1 MKSINILLFIAT
13 FFICGFVYPS
23 DSFVQVTLHNK
34 NYDNMSLKIL
44 TDKYVAL
51 RIPGNKDNN
60 SWRFTVPDSIY
71 EKCLE
76 MSLLIKDV
84 HPRSIS
90 FKMDKK
96 TAVVTLPLNKNVEL
110 AYLSTDTAF
119 LDNRQIFSILDVF
132 EVKKPDKTLLASK
145 DFVFCIGRGVNKNT
159 YGELKSLLQK
169 YNDVSP
175 GVAALYKIYA
185 SFDKNKELAPLYN
198 LLSPELKQS
207 YLGRKI
213 GQYINTT
220 LFPVMLL
227 PESSNNLI
235 SKIIQNPAG
244 YTLVVFSASWC
255 APCRKEIP
263 LLKEIYK
270 DLSGKNFDLVSVSI
284 DDSTTVND
292 WYELTR
298 EYQMEWKSYIA
309 ADCVEKVK
317 ETYSIQG
324 IPCSYIVYPNGE
336 FDKIDVRKE
345 SDKSRLYKLVNQ

>member
-1 MKSINILLFIAT
+1 MKLINILLFIGV

-23 DSFVQVTLHNK
+23 DNFIQVTLHNK
-34 NYDNMSLKIL
+34 DYNNMVLKIV
-44 TDKYVAL
+44 TDKYTSVK
-51 RIPGNKDNN
+51 IPGSKDDDT
-60 SWRFTVPDSIY
+60 WRFTVSDSIY
-71 EKCLE
+71 ERCLN
-76 MSLLIKDV
+76 MSLLV
-84 HPRSIS
+84 EEVNTRLIS
-90 FKMDKK
+90 FKMNKT

-110 AYLSTDTAF
+110 TYFKTDTVF
-119 LDNRQIFSILDVF
+119 GEDKQIFSIIDVF
-132 EVKKPDKTLLASK
+132 TVKNPDKTLLASEG
-145 DFVFCIGRGVNKNT
+145 FLFCIGKGVNENT
-159 YGELKSLLQK
+159 YGELKNLLQK

-175 GVAALYKIYA
+175 SVATLYKIYT
-185 SFDKNKELAPLYN
+185 SFDKDKEFVPLYK
-198 LLSPELKQS
+198 LLSPELKKS
-207 YLGRKI
+207 YLGQKI
-213 GQYINTT
+213 SKYINTT
-220 LFPVMLL
+220 LFPVVSL

-235 SKIIQNPAG
+235 SKIIQNKAG

-255 APCRKEIP
+255 LPCRKEIP

-284 DDSTTVND
+284 DDSTTVNN

-298 EYQMEWKSYIA
+298 EYQMEWKSYLA
-309 ADCVEKVK
+309 ADCVEKIK